1 MNVEEI
7 FSKLATHMAKG
18 VLIHNQMVSAF
29 NFLGLKGYQ
38 KSQEYHYYEETKN
51 YRNFLNYCL
60 NNYYKIVVEEK
71 IEMPE
76 IIPTNWYKY
85 MKMDVDISTKKNGT
99 RDIFRKWIAWETETK
114 KLLES
119 SYHELSELNEY
130 AAALQVLYLIKD
142 VEKELRGAQEQL
154 INLETINY
162 DLSQIVAE
170 QQPLYNLYKEKIKN
184 LYEDDVNDQ
193 ISTKK
198 VNYSSW

>member
-85 MKMDVDISTKKNGT
+85 MKMDVDISTKKNGM
-99 RDIFRKWIAWETETK
+99 RGRRKKIFFI
-114 KLLES
+114 
-119 SYHELSELNEY
+119 ELN
-130 AAALQVLYLIKD
+130 
-142 VEKELRGAQEQL
+142 
-154 INLETINY
+154 
-162 DLSQIVAE
+162 
-170 QQPLYNLYKEKIKN
+170 YKR
-184 LYEDDVNDQ
+184 
-193 ISTKK
+193 
-198 VNYSSW
+198 